1 MNSDSSVPLL
11 SKSNSLI
18 LRGGGI
24 IMMLIHHLFYVQNG
38 LYDDVHLFGD
48 HYLVQEIGIF
58 CKLCV
63 ALFVFLSG
71 YGLMISHKGKE
82 IEPLKFYKHRF
93 KKLYFNYWFI
103 WLIFVPIGVFVFHRT
118 FSEVYG
124 SHVLVKAG
132 LEFLGIY
139 NLLGGLGYNPTW
151 WFYSCII
158 VLYLLFPFLEKI
170 NRKWPYLFASAVM
183 VLPLFAFLPV
193 VCSFARYLLPF
204 VVGMWMASLPRETF
218 DRISIEQTVITLFG
232 LAVVRDFSGIL
243 IPIVDTL
250 LCVGLALFVSKIK
263 APTWMNKVF
272 ESLGKHSMNIF
283 LFHTFIFYYWFT
295 DIVYATR
302 NPLAIFV
309 ELICICWGVSVVIE
323 YVKKKVWKSL
333 CMVDN
338 RLF

>member
-1 MNSDSSVPLL
+1 MDSSSPLL

-18 LRGGGI
+18 LKGGGI
-24 IMMLIHHLFYVQNG
+24 IMMLIHHLFFIQNG
-38 LYDDVHLFGD
+38 LYDDVHLFRD

-71 YGLMISHKGKE
+71 YGLMISHKDKE
-82 IEPLKFYKHRF
+82 MDPLKFYKHRF

-124 SHVLVKAG
+124 SHVLLKAG

-139 NLLGGLGYNPTW
+139 NLFGGLGYNPTW

-158 VLYLLFPFLEKI
+158 VLYLLFPFLGKI
-170 NRKWPYLFASAVM
+170 NREWPYMFASVVI

-193 VCSFARYLLPF
+193 IRSFASYLLPF
-204 VVGMWMASLPRETF
+204 VAGIWMASMPRETF
-218 DRISIEQTVITLFG
+218 GGISLGQIVITLFG
-232 LAVVRDFSGIL
+232 LALVRNFSNSL
-243 IPIVDTL
+243 TPVVDTL

-263 APTWMNKVF
+263 APIWLNKVF

-283 LFHTFIFYYWFT
+283 LFHTFIYGYWFS
-295 DIVYATR
+295 DFIYATR
-302 NPLAIFV
+302 NPLVIFV
-309 ELICICWGVSVVIE
+309 ELMVICYILSVAIE
-323 YVKKKVWKSL
+323 YVKHKIGFYKVIA
-333 CMVDN
+333 
-338 RLF
+338 

>member
-1 MNSDSSVPLL
+1 MMPPDSSRPLL

-18 LRGGGI
+18 LKGGGI
-24 IMMLIHHLFYVQNG
+24 IMMLIHHLFYIQNG

-71 YGLMISHKGKE
+71 YGLMISHKDKE
-82 IEPLKFYKHRF
+82 IEPLKFYKYRF

-124 SHVLVKAG
+124 SHALIKAG

-139 NLLGGLGYNPTW
+139 NLFGGLGYNPTW

-183 VLPLFAFLPV
+183 VFPLFAFLPV

-204 VVGMWMASLPRETF
+204 VVGMWMASMPKATF
-218 DRISIEQTVITLFG
+218 DRISSGQIIITLFG
-232 LAVVRDFSGIL
+232 LAAVRNFSNSL
-243 IPIVDTL
+243 TPIVDTL
-250 LCVGLALFVSKIK
+250 MCVGLALLISKLQVPKLIRGI
-263 APTWMNKVF
+263 F

-283 LFHTFIFYYWFT
+283 MFHTFIFYYWFR
-295 DIVYATR
+295 DLIYITR
-302 NPLAIFV
+302 NPLIIFI
-309 ELICICWGVSVVIE
+309 ELLGICWIISVVLEFIKNKIGF
-323 YVKKKVWKSL
+323 YKIL
-333 CMVDN
+333 A
-338 RLF
+338 